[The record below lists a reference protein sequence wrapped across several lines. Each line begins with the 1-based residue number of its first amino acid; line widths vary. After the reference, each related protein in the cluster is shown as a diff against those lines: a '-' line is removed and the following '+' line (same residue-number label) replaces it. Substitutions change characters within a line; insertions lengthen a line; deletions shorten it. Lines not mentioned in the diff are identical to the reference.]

1 MTYTFYYQTYYG
13 EVNELPLK
21 SFTVSG
27 LYINEKDY
35 ENFFNRVIAYSNPSD
50 YELRHVEVK

>member
-21 SFTVSG
+21 KFTISG
-27 LYINEKDY
+27 IYLHESEY
-35 ENFFNRVIAYSNPSD
+35 EEFFSRIKPGHE
-50 YELRHVEVK
+50 YELREVIVEA